1 MTNEELS
8 FLFNKYL
15 NRNYT
20 NHEVRIHGGKTVEE
34 LEHQILHC
42 KEYLNLPAKKTNLN
56 DLKIAFLLSGHIR
69 KNSILDG
76 IIKFCESENHHV
88 FIHTWDNIGLKDHS
102 PQQETLLNDEVTP
115 TTVISE
121 INKYINLKKFEI
133 ENNKD
138 WVESQEITHNYFNF
152 SSEEVFIKSQ
162 LYSVNKSYKLMKEYS
177 KENNI
182 EYDVVI
188 KLRFDCDM
196 TVFNLTDK
204 TISDIKNYNIIF
216 APNSDNEH
224 GHIDYGTSCWACDN
238 MYYKHNRKLVHNFDH
253 TNIICDLYAYGSQK
267 SMAKYCDLYNNYDR
281 LNNLFYEENLKQFK
295 TVSTN
300 TFFENENY
308 YLKGHEGHVD
318 SLYYYNC
325 KHFGSLVAYKITLYK
340 FISSLIK
347 MIIAILFLKKE
358 KYLIHRYRLLGL
370 INAYQGKNSWL
381 RPS

>member
-224 GHIDYGTSCWACDN
+224 SHIDYGTSCWACDN

-267 SMAKYCDLYNNYDR
+267 SMTKYCDLYNNYDR

-300 TFFENENY
+300 TVFENENY

-325 KHFGSLVAYKITLYK
+325 SYPERLLQQ
-340 FISSLIK
+340 
-347 MIIAILFLKKE
+347 FLKNYMLVESKDI
-358 KYLIHRYRLLGL
+358 KLNLVR
-370 INAYQGKNSWL
+370 
-381 RPS
+381 

>member
-1 MTNEELS
+1 MTTEELS
-8 FLFNKYL
+8 YLFNKYL
-15 NRNYT
+15 KRDYT
-20 NHEVRIHGGKTVEE
+20 QRELIIHGKKTVSF
-34 LEHQILHC
+34 LENEILHC
-42 KEYLNLPAKKTNLN
+42 KEYLNLPTKTIDSK

-69 KNSILDG
+69 KNSILEG
-76 IIKFCESENHHV
+76 IQKFCNFENHHV

-102 PQQETLLNDEVTP
+102 PNQETLLNDEVTP

-121 INKYINLKKFEI
+121 INKYTNLKKFEI
-133 ENNKD
+133 ENNKN

-162 LYSVNKSYKLMKEYS
+162 LYSVNKSYKLMEEYS

-196 TVFNLTDK
+196 TMFNLTDK
-204 TISDIKNYNIIF
+204 TVSDIKNYNIIF

-238 MYYKHNRKLVHNFDH
+238 MYYKHHRKLVHNFDH
-253 TNIICDLYAYGSQK
+253 TNIICDLYAYGSQS

-281 LNNLFYEENLKQFK
+281 LNNLFYEENLKQFE
-295 TVSTN
+295 TVPTN
-300 TFFENENY
+300 TVFENENY

-325 KHFGSLVAYKITLYK
+325 SYPERLLQQ
-340 FISSLIK
+340 
-347 MIIAILFLKKE
+347 FLKNYMLVESREVKTN
-358 KYLIHRYRLLGL
+358 LVR
-370 INAYQGKNSWL
+370 
-381 RPS
+381 